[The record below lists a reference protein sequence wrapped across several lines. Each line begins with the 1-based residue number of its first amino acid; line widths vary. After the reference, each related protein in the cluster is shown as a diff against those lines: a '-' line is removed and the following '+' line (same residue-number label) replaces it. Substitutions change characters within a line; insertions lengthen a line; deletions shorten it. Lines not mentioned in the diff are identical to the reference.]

1 MRSKFGKDF
10 YNKIKVHL
18 IMSNQKS
25 ETDLESFKKFVG
37 KNQETTNQ
45 KTFKTE
51 EDDHFFLRQNSIKEF
66 DFDKISHKFQDNK
79 NIDLQEYRK
88 QFQIN
93 YNDEYF
99 PDYKQK
105 RLDKARSLLRN
116 SETNNSIINS
126 DLTRFPYFLKK
137 IENHSNNSSFMDNYC
152 PLETTSENKTQ
163 KKMLKSTKLPQIV
176 NNNKQKKILLPNNL
190 NNLDEVFNSNKST
203 ENGPLSERLEKET
216 FQRTIMEIQTET
228 KTLRKKTKILK
239 RKAKKETRSLNLKLG
254 SLLKSIENIKL

>member
-1 MRSKFGKDF
+1 MRNKFGKDF

-18 IMSNQKS
+18 MMSNQKS
-25 ETDLESFKKFVG
+25 ETDLESFKKYVDI
-37 KNQETTNQ
+37 NQ
-45 KTFKTE
+45 KSMNRQNFKTE
-51 EDDHFFLRQNSIKEF
+51 ENDYMFLRQNSIKEF
-66 DFDKISHKFQDNK
+66 DFEKINQKFQNNK
-79 NIDLQEYRK
+79 NIDLQAYKK

-93 YNDEYF
+93 FNDEYF

-105 RLDKARSLLRN
+105 RLDKARSLIRN
-116 SETNNSIINS
+116 SETNNSILMS

-137 IENHSNNSSFMDNYC
+137 IENHSNNSSFIDNYC
-152 PLETTSENKTQ
+152 PLETLGEKQ
-163 KKMLKSTKLPQIV
+163 KKMLKTTKLPQIV
-176 NNNKQKKILLPNNL
+176 HNKKDKKNLLPNNL
-190 NNLDEVFNSNKST
+190 INLDEVLNSNKST

-239 RKAKKETRSLNLKLG
+239 RKAKKESRSLNLKLG